1 MRSALQKIFKKWAQK
16 AGLPEYYSIHS
27 LRHTY
32 ATRLYK
38 ASGHNLRMV
47 QKQFGH
53 SNIQTTMVYSDVMD
67 DDVNNALEHLEES

>member
-1 MRSALQKIFKKWAQK
+1 MRSALQKIFKKWAQET
-16 AGLPEYYSIHS
+16 GLPEYYSIHS

-47 QKQFGH
+47 
-53 SNIQTTMVYSDVMD
+53 
-67 DDVNNALEHLEES
+67 